1 MYNTL
6 LDMFTIQIHLYV
18 LFYLRTISILI
29 KILELHINA
38 INQKW

>member
-18 LFYLRTISILI
+18 LYITYVLYPNKDFRTTY
-29 KILELHINA
+29 KCN
-38 INQKW
+38 